1 MGEQLLQK
9 VNTDPASF
17 YWHFTVL
24 GSFYVSKYVSAKMDA
39 IIATSFP
46 CFKLSNGRSYLWHCS
61 RVRNSSDGSGFRLRI
76 SYNSYMAVCFVF
88 VAVCVLYLLRCILN
102 LTLKSSSVSELTS
115 CRLTILS
122 LVELSSWRSIPSV
135 MLPHLCHHHHRH
147 HQHHRHHLVLNI
159 YNSSRLRNT
168 FSLWFSALRFQMRLI
183 SIFFNISNL

>member
-1 MGEQLLQK
+1 M
-9 VNTDPASF
+9 
-17 YWHFTVL
+17 
-24 GSFYVSKYVSAKMDA
+24 
-39 IIATSFP
+39 
-46 CFKLSNGRSYLWHCS
+46 
-61 RVRNSSDGSGFRLRI
+61 RNSSDGSGFRLRI

-135 MLPHLCHHHHRH
+135 MLPHLCHRHHRH
-147 HQHHRHHLVLNI
+147 HHHHHHHQHHQHHPHHLVLNI

-183 SIFFNISNL
+183 SICDYNLGLAGSLPCTCSRRVCWTT